1 MTKVT
6 VDLSKIRAATQSIK
20 NQLNQ
25 REVLSKAADIAINDI
40 KGNAREGKPVV
51 DNKVSSFPSLDDKY
65 ITRRKRLASVNE
77 TDSVYSPKR
86 SNLTFTGQLL
96 NSLKATFKG
105 AIITISPTGKR
116 RPYKLIKGGRTKSV
130 ENKIVAEGL
139 QDRGFKFLSIG
150 RSTKKKIKSEI
161 TRIIRRLLR
170 S

>member
-6 VDLSKIRAATQSIK
+6 VDLSKVRAATQSIK
-20 NQLNQ
+20 SQLNQ
-25 REVLSKAADIAINDI
+25 REVLSKAAEIAIDDI

-51 DNKVSSFPSLDDKY
+51 DNKVSSFPGLDATY
-65 ITRRKRLASVNE
+65 ITRRNRLASVNE
-77 TDSVYSPKR
+77 TDSAYSPKR

-105 AIITISPTGKR
+105 AVITISPTGMR
-116 RPYKLIKGGRTKSV
+116 RPYKLIKGGQTKSV
-130 ENKIVAEGL
+130 ANKTVAEGL
-139 QDRGFKFLSIG
+139 QERGFEFLSIG
-150 RSTKKKIKSEI
+150 SSTKKKIKSEI